1 MTNDLQRL
9 ILKRELF
16 KQEAKNG
23 DFLSLIYYINTEY
36 KANWHHKII
45 AKELQ
50 EFLFDPDAKC
60 LGIFVPPQFGK
71 SELTSRLFPAYG
83 MGMNPDLKIA
93 ICSYSSDLAD
103 SLNRDVQKY
112 IDLPEYQEVFSGTRL
127 NSKNVV
133 TTQNWL
139 RNSEVFEI
147 VGKKGFLK
155 SVGVGGG
162 LTGRTVDLAIIDD
175 PVKDDKEAQS
185 PTFRENVWQWYIKV
199 LLTRLHNKSKQIL
212 IMTRWH
218 EDDLAGRLL
227 NPEINPNWKDWK
239 VIKLQAIK
247 EEDSHPDDPRSE
259 GEALWPDRHSLEKMN
274 VLKSLSGDAF
284 ESLYQQNPFNKA
296 GNKINR
302 DRFHITENIPIGFDK
317 IDIWIDGAYTDK
329 SKNDPTG
336 VIPVIYNTKLNTAFI
351 LDFETQRMELPE
363 LLEFLPS
370 YFDRIGVT
378 IGSKIFIEPKA
389 SGKSIKQMLVRSTKY
404 PVIEIQ
410 SYLVQEGKESR
421 FQAAAPYIES
431 GQMKFKRGNW
441 NESLISQMVGF
452 PKVKHDEAVDLLG
465 YIAAHYFKATKSKF
479 MQAVGSD
486 NLL

>member
-1 MTNDLQRL
+1 MINDIELLQ
-9 ILKRELF
+9 LKRELLR
-16 KQEAKNG
+16 KEAKDG
-23 DFLSLIYYINTEY
+23 DFMSMIYYINNSY
-36 KANWHHKII
+36 KAGWHHRLI

-50 EFLFDPDAKC
+50 DFLKDPCKKC
-60 LGIFVPPQFGK
+60 LAVFMPPQHGK
-71 SELTSRLFPAYG
+71 SELTTRLFPAFALG
-83 MGMNPDLKIA
+83 VNPNLKIA
-93 ICSYSSDLAD
+93 IASYSSDLAN
-103 SLNRDVQKY
+103 SFNRDIQRN
-112 IDLPEYQEVFSGTRL
+112 IDLPEYREIYPETRL

-133 TTQNWL
+133 TTQSWL
-139 RNSEVFEI
+139 RNSEEFEI
-147 VGKKGFLK
+147 VEKKGSLK
-155 SVGVGGG
+155 SIGTEGG
-162 LTGRTVDLAIIDD
+162 LSGRPVDIGIIDD

-185 PTFRENVWQWYIKV
+185 PTMRENAWQWYIKV
-199 LLTRLHNKSKQIL
+199 FLARLHNDSKQIL

-259 GEALWPDRHSLEKMN
+259 GDPLWPDRHSLEKMN

-302 DRFHITENIPIGFDK
+302 DRFNITENIPIGFDK

-431 GQMKFKRGNW
+431 GQMKFKRGSW